1 MILNLFY
8 ITKISDLHVTGYKK
22 KRGILTASFAN
33 RIKYKN
39 RLVFVVVDFFKR
51 LVFFLLFEF
60 LAIDKFENF
69 WGFSLRLFYTI
80 LKS

>member
-33 RIKYKN
+33 RTKYKN
-39 RLVFVVVDFFKR
+39 RLV
-51 LVFFLLFEF
+51 
-60 LAIDKFENF
+60 
-69 WGFSLRLFYTI
+69 WMY
-80 LKS
+80 